1 VIDSHVHLWDLSRR
15 PQPWIDPGSMGVIL
29 RDHDVPELEA
39 EMAGSDVAGAVL
51 VQVLNDDGETADYL
65 ELAAR
70 SERLVGVVGWVDL
83 LAEDVG
89 DRLDRLRAGPSAH
102 LAGIRHQAQ
111 AEADPGAWLLRFG
124 EGPGPAALTSRSLAC
139 DLMMRPE
146 QLATTYDV
154 ARAHDSLVV
163 VLDHAGKPPVSE
175 GWGSGLAD
183 TWAGLVARLGELP
196 NVVCKLSGLT
206 TMADPRQWTVDELR
220 PFVDHLL
227 ACFGP
232 ARLLFGSDWPVSRRA
247 GHYARTVAAA
257 RELVGALTAG
267 ERDLVLGGTA
277 RRVYRL
283 PRTA

>member
-1 VIDSHVHLWDLSRR
+1 VIDSHVHLWDLSSR

-29 RDHDVPELEA
+29 RDHDVSELED
-39 EMAGSDVAGAVL
+39 ELDGAGVEGAVL
-51 VQVLNDDGETADYL
+51 VQVLNDDDETADYL
-65 ELAAR
+65 ELASR

-83 LAEDVG
+83 AAEDVG
-89 DRLDRLRAGPSAH
+89 DRLDRLRAFPGAH

-111 AEADPGAWLLRFG
+111 AEADPAAWLRRFG
-124 EGPGPAALTSRSLAC
+124 EGPGPVALTSRSLAC

-154 ARAHDSLVV
+154 ARAHDGLVV
-163 VLDHAGKPPVSE
+163 VLDHAGKPPVSR
-175 GWGSGLAD
+175 GWGSAPAG

-196 NVVCKLSGLT
+196 NVACKLSGLT
-206 TMADPRQWTVDELR
+206 TMADVRHWTVEELR

-247 GHYARTVAAA
+247 GDYARTVAAA
-257 RELVGALTAG
+257 RELVGALTAE

-283 PRTA
+283 PDPA